1 MIVSIVKKK
10 CKFCYEKSTGIRQS
24 GKTKNDKM
32 EKLADT
38 LSQIGYEHWLL
49 TGITWNF
56 KKKKKKSMPRNC
68 TELGGHI
75 VSQAP
80 WEFLLTVRVIS
91 HYATEEQHPLQ
102 IPY

>member
-1 MIVSIVKKK
+1 MN
-10 CKFCYEKSTGIRQS
+10 TGCS
-24 GKTKNDKM
+24 LESPG
-32 EKLADT
+32 T
-38 LSQIGYEHWLL
+38 LR
-49 TGITWNF
+49 
-56 KKKKKKSMPRNC
+56 KKKKKSMPRNC

>member
-1 MIVSIVKKK
+1 MN
-10 CKFCYEKSTGIRQS
+10 TGCS
-24 GKTKNDKM
+24 LESPG
-32 EKLADT
+32 T
-38 LSQIGYEHWLL
+38 LR
-49 TGITWNF
+49 